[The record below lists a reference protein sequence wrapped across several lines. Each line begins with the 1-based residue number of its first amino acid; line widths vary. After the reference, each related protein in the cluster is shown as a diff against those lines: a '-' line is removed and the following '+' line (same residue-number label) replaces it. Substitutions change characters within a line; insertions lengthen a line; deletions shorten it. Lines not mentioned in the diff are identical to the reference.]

1 MAVDGVINDLFM
13 IGGADGIQTTH
24 YDDKVKK
31 HIDKLFS
38 GGEPSQQLFD
48 LKEKLATNLKEK
60 IYFPGSVSSCDHS
73 GVGALGVA

>member
-13 IGGADGIQTTH
+13 IGGADDTNNTL
-24 YDDKVKK
+24 DDKVKK

-38 GGEPSQQLFD
+38 GVEPSQQLFD

-60 IYFPGSVSSCDHS
+60 KYISQGAFP
-73 GVGALGVA
+73 VAIIQGEEL